1 MASFTG
7 PTLVVVAHGASGLKD
22 VEAIGK
28 QDAYLQFTVRDDFQD
43 YQKTT
48 VHKGAGSTP
57 VWNNQTFNVALAG
70 QPELYLEIMDQE
82 VTADAIIAFASIPI
96 NYVVFA
102 PGATLSG
109 HFAVFTPEGQPNGHV
124 HLTLTAYNVPGQNT
138 APPNPAQPP
147 QCFSHTTQAHQARA
161 MSLKRREQAAD
172 AGAAVAGG
180 LLAVGVGL
188 LANKLMGGDKHESKS
203 EKQHFG
209 ESSHHGDKEGKK
221 EKKDKKEKK
230 EKKEKR
236 EGGEKKKKKEKKGSG
251 SDSSSSDS
259 D

>member
-1 MASFTG
+1 
-7 PTLVVVAHGASGLKD
+7 
-22 VEAIGK
+22 
-28 QDAYLQFTVRDDFQD
+28 
-43 YQKTT
+43 
-48 VHKGAGSTP
+48 
-57 VWNNQTFNVALAG
+57 VALAG
-70 QPELYLEIMDQE
+70 QPELYLEVMDQE
-82 VTADAIIAFASIPI
+82 ITADAIIAFASIPI
-96 NYVVFA
+96 NYIVFA

-124 HLTLTAYNVPGQNT
+124 HLTLTAYNVPGQNA

-188 LANKLMGGDKHESKS
+188 LANKLLGGDEKAHKSDKSDKSDKS
-203 EKQHFG
+203 EQHHLG
-209 ESSHHGDKEGKK
+209 QSSHHGDKEGKK

-230 EKKEKR
+230 EKKS
-236 EGGEKKKKKEKKGSG
+236 GDKKKKKEKKGSG
-251 SDSSSSDS
+251 SDSSSSSDS